1 MNRTSHEEKPMKRH
15 KILIVDDEP
24 FVRRALERA
33 LREIDNTEVIEAE
46 SGPKALELIEEHEV
60 HLVIS
65 DERMPEMTGVE
76 LLKEVKRRHPDVI
89 RIILTGYADIKAAI
103 AAINEGEI
111 YRYLTKPWDADDLLL
126 TVRQALQ
133 LYDLLRTN
141 QELRRTV
148 ERQIAHLHALERKY
162 PGITKVERD
171 DDGMIVLP
179 GEIEGGDL
187 EVHSAP

>member
-1 MNRTSHEEKPMKRH
+1 MKRH